1 MLCCAKNCCCEFA
14 CKQLLHL
21 RESREV
27 IREQHA
33 KGDVSVRGGFSDW
46 RFASLAI
53 NGELASRLVENPGG
67 TLHIKGVGMLVGNFE
82 LNP

>member
-1 MLCCAKNCCCEFA
+1 MLCCAKNCCCELA

-27 IREQHA
+27 MREQYA
-33 KGDVSVRGGFSDW
+33 KGDVSVRDGFSDS

-67 TLHIKGVGMLVGNFE
+67 LCI
-82 LNP
+82 